1 MKTKM
6 LIFHASAVDS
16 NSVANADDGANLD
29 LAAFDPANIT
39 SIAAEN
45 NGSGLIYI
53 YFKDSNKYEPGTT
66 FGTTSAGT
74 AGEMLEQAFVRL
86 TCTSGKEIDVVKDLT
101 ALACSV
107 ASYENPV
114 VVFDAVNSVYPIN
127 HITAIQI
134 RRHVTTATTA
144 SDS

>member
-6 LIFHASAVDS
+6 LIFHPAAVDS
-16 NSVANADDGANLD
+16 NSVTSADDGANLD

-45 NGSGLIYI
+45 NGSGLVYV
-53 YFKDSNKYEPGTT
+53 YFANSNRFEGGPVG
-66 FGTTSAGT
+66 SAT
-74 AGEMLEQAFVRL
+74 ELLEQAFVRL

-101 ALACSV
+101 ALSCGT

-114 VVFDAVNSVYPIN
+114 VVFDAINSVYPIN
-127 HITAIQI
+127 HITGMQI
-134 RRHVTTATTA
+134 RRHNTTVTVA

>member
-6 LIFHASAVDS
+6 LIFHASAVDA
-16 NSVANADDGANLD
+16 NSVTSADDGANLD

-53 YFKDSNKYEPGTT
+53 YFANSNRFEGGPVG
-66 FGTTSAGT
+66 SAT
-74 AGEMLEQAFVRL
+74 ELLEQAFVRL

-101 ALACSV
+101 ALSCGT

-114 VVFDAVNSVYPIN
+114 VVFDAINSVYPIN
-127 HITAIQI
+127 HITGMQI
-134 RRHVTTATTA
+134 RRHNTTVTVA

>member
-6 LIFHASAVDS
+6 LIFHAAAVDS
-16 NSVANADDGANLD
+16 NSVTSADDGANLD

-45 NGSGLIYI
+45 NGSGLVYV
-53 YFKDSNKYEPGTT
+53 YFANSNRFEGGPVG
-66 FGTTSAGT
+66 SAT
-74 AGEMLEQAFVRL
+74 ELLEQAFVRL
-86 TCTSGKEIDVVKDLT
+86 TCTSGKEVDVIKDLT

>member
-1 MKTKM
+1 M
-6 LIFHASAVDS
+6 LIFHAAAVDS
-16 NSVANADDGANLD
+16 NSVTSADDGANLD

-53 YFKDSNKYEPGTT
+53 YFANSNRFEGGPVG
-66 FGTTSAGT
+66 SAT
-74 AGEMLEQAFVRL
+74 ELLEQAFVRL

-101 ALACSV
+101 ALSCGT

-114 VVFDAVNSVYPIN
+114 VVFDAINSVYPIN
-127 HITAIQI
+127 HITGMQI
-134 RRHVTTATTA
+134 RRHNTTVTVG

>member
-6 LIFHASAVDS
+6 LIFHASAVDA
-16 NSVANADDGANLD
+16 NSVTSADDGANLD

-45 NGSGLIYI
+45 NGAGLVYV
-53 YFKDSNKYEPGTT
+53 YFANSNRFEGGPVG
-66 FGTTSAGT
+66 SAT
-74 AGEMLEQAFVRL
+74 ELLEQAFVRL

-101 ALACSV
+101 ALSCGT

-114 VVFDAVNSVYPIN
+114 VVFDAINSVYPIN
-127 HITAIQI
+127 HITGIQI
-134 RRHVTTATTA
+134 RRHATTVTVA
-144 SDS
+144 SD

>member
-1 MKTKM
+1 M
-6 LIFHASAVDS
+6 LIFHASAVDA
-16 NSVANADDGANLD
+16 NSVTSADDGANLD

-45 NGSGLIYI
+45 NGSGLVYV
-53 YFKDSNKYEPGTT
+53 YFANSNRFEGGPVG
-66 FGTTSAGT
+66 SAT
-74 AGEMLEQAFVRL
+74 ELLEQAFVRL

-101 ALACSV
+101 ALSCGT

-114 VVFDAVNSVYPIN
+114 VVFDAINSVYPIN
-127 HITAIQI
+127 HITGMQI
-134 RRHVTTATTA
+134 RRHNTTVTVA

>member
-6 LIFHASAVDS
+6 LIFHASAVDA
-16 NSVANADDGANLD
+16 NSVTSADDGANLD

-45 NGSGLIYI
+45 NGSGLVYV
-53 YFKDSNKYEPGTT
+53 YFANSNRFEGGPVG
-66 FGTTSAGT
+66 SAT
-74 AGEMLEQAFVRL
+74 ELLEQAFVRL

-101 ALACSV
+101 ALSCGT

-114 VVFDAVNSVYPIN
+114 VVFDAINSVYPIN
-127 HITAIQI
+127 HITGIQI
-134 RRHVTTATTA
+134 RRHATTVTVT
-144 SDS
+144 SD